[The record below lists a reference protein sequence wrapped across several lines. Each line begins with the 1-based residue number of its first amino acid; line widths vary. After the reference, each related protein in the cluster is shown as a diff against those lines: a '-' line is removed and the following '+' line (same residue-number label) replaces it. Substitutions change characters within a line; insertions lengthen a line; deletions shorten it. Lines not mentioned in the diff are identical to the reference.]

1 MCVLGGGAVTPGI
14 TLSDEQ
20 WPAEAVT
27 EIVTAAGDTAC
38 PNLDVLYHEPSF
50 MLSSNSSLDKAPNAL
65 FPPLLPR
72 SMGGTGQLC
81 VWEELTH

>member
-1 MCVLGGGAVTPGI
+1 MSRACVGGGEVTPGI

-20 WPAEAVT
+20 WLAEAVT

-38 PNLDVLYHEPSF
+38 LNMDVLYREPSF
-50 MLSSNSSLDKAPNAL
+50 TLSSNSSLDATPNAL

-72 SMGGTGQLC
+72 SMGGTRQLPIR
-81 VWEELTH
+81 